1 MAIDVVIDRA
11 KCMPVIRNQRRRYGW
26 VAEAF
31 VAPGIGRCS
40 PRYIALCRLN
50 AIVVALCGSL
60 RIRRRWR
67 VVRRRLRMRAAGNCK
82 GKQQCCDREQ
92 FSHDVPS

>member
-1 MAIDVVIDRA
+1 MTIDIVIACA
-11 KCMPVIRNQRRRYGW
+11 KCMPVIRSQRRRNGR

-40 PRYIALCRLN
+40 PRDIALCSLN
-50 AIVVALCGSL
+50 AIVVTLFGGL
-60 RIRRRWR
+60 RIRRRRR

-82 GKQQCCDREQ
+82 RKQQCCDREQ
-92 FSHDVPS
+92 FLHDVPS